1 MIIIIIKPCSG
12 GGLEV
17 LYVSRA
23 TLTVTGDGI
32 SQVVELSKDSLF
44 VFLRR
49 K

>member
-1 MIIIIIKPCSG
+1 MIIIIIKPCS